1 LSDPDAP
8 LTLPAPRGGLA
19 CLDLIHHEKPSMRI
33 PFLRHVALALF
44 AALLLGACHGKDAAS
59 QPGGSSPVAAV
70 QASIDLVKAGDFNG
84 LWKHAL
90 PPADYA
96 NLRTD
101 WTRHE
106 QDQRPI
112 TAEDRAKF
120 NETMQQLT
128 APDAENKLYAELQ
141 PKLAAMEQ
149 QYKDQLPVLISVG
162 EALVKNGIAQSK
174 DLTPTQKTQASDAL
188 DVIGPWAQRTPWFDQ
203 AKARQAIGVAVTT
216 ARKLDLKSPEQLR
229 MMDFDAVMG
238 KYTIGYGGLKQL
250 LAIYGLSVDDTL
262 DSIKLSELSNNNGH
276 AVVKIDYTL
285 LGKPLSTES
294 KLVQENGRWY
304 GEDMLANVR
313 KSHQQLSQ
321 PSVARTAAPAA
332 AGSVAGKD

>member
-1 LSDPDAP
+1 
-8 LTLPAPRGGLA
+8 
-19 CLDLIHHEKPSMRI
+19 MRI
-33 PFLRHVALALF
+33 PFLRHAALPLF

-59 QPGGSSPVAAV
+59 QPGGRSPVAAV

-96 NLRTD
+96 NLRAD
-101 WTRHE
+101 WSRHE

-112 TAEDRAKF
+112 TAEDRVKF

-128 APDAENKLYAELQ
+128 APDAENKLYAQLQ

-162 EALVKNGIAQSK
+162 EALVKNGIVQSK
-174 DLTPTQKTQASDAL
+174 DLTPTQKTQANDAL
-188 DVIGPWAQRTPWFDQ
+188 DVITPWAQQTPWFDQ
-203 AKARQAIGVAVTT
+203 ARARQAIGVAVAT
-216 ARKLDLKSPEQLR
+216 ARKLDLKGPEQLR
-229 MMDFDAVMG
+229 TMDFDAVMG
-238 KYTIGYGGLKQL
+238 KYAIGYGGLKQL
-250 LAIYGLSVDDTL
+250 LVIYGLSVDDTL
-262 DSIKLSELSNNNGH
+262 DSIRLSELSNSNGH

-304 GEDMLANVR
+304 SEDMLANVR

-321 PSVARTAAPAA
+321 PSVGQTAAPAA